1 MSLVD
6 VGAADEFADR
16 VMKIVEVGGV
26 EIGICRWGTE
36 IFALRNR
43 CPHQAAPLCRGFLQA
58 GLSASFTAAEAGPEL
73 AADADEPA
81 ILCPW
86 HRWEFPLRGGR
97 SAASGYRARAYP
109 VRVDGDRVLVM
120 IGRD

>member
-16 VMKIVEVGGV
+16 VMKVVEVGGV

-36 IFALRNR
+36 FFALRSR

-58 GLSASFTAAEAGPEL
+58 GLSAAFTAAEQGLEL
-73 AADADEPA
+73 KADAGEPA

-86 HRWEFPLRGGR
+86 HRWEFSLRDGK
-97 SAASGYRARAYP
+97 SVTSGYRARVYP
-109 VRVDGDRVLVM
+109 VQVDGDRVLVM